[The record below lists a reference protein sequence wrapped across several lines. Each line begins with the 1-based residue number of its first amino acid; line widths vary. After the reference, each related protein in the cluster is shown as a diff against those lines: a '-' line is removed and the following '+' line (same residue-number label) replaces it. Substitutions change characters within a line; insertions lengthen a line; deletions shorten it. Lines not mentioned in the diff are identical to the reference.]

1 MPQPPHAPAHEHSE
15 RDAQPDKKPANPKDL
30 NDPRNPKSP
39 AGDEPT
45 YQRSQVIKQPR

>member
-1 MPQPPHAPAHEHSE
+1 MPQPPHAPVHEQSE

-39 AGDEPT
+39 AVDEPT